1 MSACAHMLLEEQEE
15 EEEGEEEEE
24 EEMLF
29 NLRESY
35 GLCSPNT
42 CLVSNK
48 YVAINSK
55 PVSEF

>member
-1 MSACAHMLLEEQEE
+1 MLLEEQEE